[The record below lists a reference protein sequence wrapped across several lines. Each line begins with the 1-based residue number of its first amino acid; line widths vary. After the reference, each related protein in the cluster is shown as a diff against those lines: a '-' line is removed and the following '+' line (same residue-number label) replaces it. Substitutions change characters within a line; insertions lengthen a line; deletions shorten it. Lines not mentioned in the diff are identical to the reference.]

1 MEDRQNISPREL
13 GEISLRELK
22 PAFRGELLR
31 PGDAGYDAARAI
43 FNGMIDRRPALIA
56 RCAGVADVVAAVA
69 FARDHGLLVAVRGGG
84 HNVAGNA
91 LCDGGLVIDLSRMK
105 GVRVDPGRRTAH
117 AQAGLL
123 WGELDHET
131 QSFGLAVTGGIA
143 STTGIAGFTLGGGM
157 GWLARKHG
165 LACDNLLS
173 IDLVLA
179 DGSFVT
185 ASASDH
191 PDLFWGV
198 RGGGGNFGVATSFEY
213 RLHPVGPSVLA
224 GTVVYRADEAAA
236 VLRRYRDYVMAAP
249 DELMTIVSLR
259 IAPPAPYL
267 PPEIHGT
274 PILGI
279 LACYVG
285 AVDAGERIVDPLR
298 RLGSPVADTFAP
310 KPYVAHQQVL
320 DPLFPAGLRN
330 YWKANYLADLEG
342 AAIDTVLDQFSRISS
357 PRTGITIWQ
366 LGGAASRVGVEDTA
380 YAHRDANF
388 ALNIPSLWVDPAE
401 DEKHIRW
408 TRECFEAMQAY
419 STGGVYVNFLGNEG
433 DERVR
438 AAYTPKAY
446 ARLAELK
453 SRYDP
458 TNFFRLN
465 QNIRPDRE
473 GGSP

>member
-380 YAHRDANF
+380 YAHREANF
-388 ALNIPSLWVDPAE
+388 ALNIPSLW
-401 DEKHIRW
+401 
-408 TRECFEAMQAY
+408 
-419 STGGVYVNFLGNEG
+419 
-433 DERVR
+433 
-438 AAYTPKAY
+438 
-446 ARLAELK
+446 
-453 SRYDP
+453 
-458 TNFFRLN
+458 
-465 QNIRPDRE
+465 
-473 GGSP
+473 

>member
-1 MEDRQNISPREL
+1 
-13 GEISLRELK
+13 
-22 PAFRGELLR
+22 
-31 PGDAGYDAARAI
+31 
-43 FNGMIDRRPALIA
+43 
-56 RCAGVADVVAAVA
+56 
-69 FARDHGLLVAVRGGG
+69 
-84 HNVAGNA
+84 
-91 LCDGGLVIDLSRMK
+91 
-105 GVRVDPGRRTAH
+105 
-117 AQAGLL
+117 
-123 WGELDHET
+123 
-131 QSFGLAVTGGIA
+131 
-143 STTGIAGFTLGGGM
+143 
-157 GWLARKHG
+157 
-165 LACDNLLS
+165 
-173 IDLVLA
+173 
-179 DGSFVT
+179 
-185 ASASDH
+185 
-191 PDLFWGV
+191 
-198 RGGGGNFGVATSFEY
+198 
-213 RLHPVGPSVLA
+213 
-224 GTVVYRADEAAA
+224 
-236 VLRRYRDYVMAAP
+236 
-249 DELMTIVSLR
+249 
-259 IAPPAPYL
+259 
-267 PPEIHGT
+267 
-274 PILGI
+274 
-279 LACYVG
+279 
-285 AVDAGERIVDPLR
+285 
-298 RLGSPVADTFAP
+298 
-310 KPYVAHQQVL
+310 
-320 DPLFPAGLRN
+320 
-330 YWKANYLADLEG
+330 LEG